1 MLGLED
7 VREFIAGLG
16 LAAEDR
22 VYCGR
27 LENKKEQSIGVYRLE
42 RTGSPN
48 IPVGGMQNSS
58 YGVKPVS
65 LLIHWNESIRDTEDV
80 AEQLFY
86 TLLETRN
93 AEVNGNRIKF
103 IRLLTPEPVDV
114 GTDIDI
120 YEMVIEME
128 IYFER
133 QGEENE

>member
-1 MLGLED
+1 MLGLGD

-16 LAAEDR
+16 LAADDH

-27 LENKKEQSIGVYRLE
+27 LENKKEKSIGVYRLE

-48 IPVGGMQNSS
+48 IPIGGIQNSS

-65 LLIHWNESIRDTEDV
+65 ILMHWNKSIRDTEDV
-80 AEQLFY
+80 SERLFY
-86 TLLETRN
+86 MLLGTRN
-93 AEVNGNRIKF
+93 VEVNGKLIKF

-114 GTDIDI
+114 GTDSEI

-133 QGEENE
+133 QGESNE